1 MMLRRTYHRGHLADA
16 KHAASH
22 ARRRPLFLHLFA
34 QVFKMT
40 RYELRFTNCP
50 MNLTI
55 DSEYLIK
62 TLANLIRINSIN
74 PQLVPEG
81 RGEAEMAA
89 YIAEALRRLNL
100 EVMMHEPAPG
110 RVSVVGRLQGKGG
123 GRSLMLNG
131 HIDTVGVEG
140 MPEPFS
146 AAIRNGRMYGRG
158 AYDMKGSLAA
168 CMAAVKALVDAD
180 APFKGEVLLAAVAD
194 EEYFS
199 LGTADLVSRY
209 KVDGAIVTEATEMNL
224 CRAHKGFVWLEVE
237 TFGRAA
243 HGSRFDEGVDANMMM
258 GRFLAELDKLEK
270 ELRARPPHP
279 LVGPPS
285 LHAAL
290 IHGGSGLST
299 YAANCKLKI
308 ERRTIPGE
316 TEAQVIGELQTILD
330 RLVSADPTFKA
341 SLSAFCTRDP
351 FEVAEQA
358 EIVRV
363 VENAVV
369 GVRGAVPR
377 HIGQTYWMDSA
388 LLAAAGV
395 ETVIIGP
402 IGAGAHADEE
412 WVDLQSLAD
421 LAQILAEAALD
432 YCR

>member
-1 MMLRRTYHRGHLADA
+1 MKIGLIPENIFECLALATGMVPMPLVESWITFMLARTIMVATKLGIFEAI
-16 KHAASH
+16 AATS
-22 ARRRPLFLHLFA
+22 L
-34 QVFKMT
+34 
-40 RYELRFTNCP
+40 
-50 MNLTI
+50 LTAESNMSLNI
-55 DSEYLIK
+55 DRDYLIK
-62 TLANLIRINSIN
+62 TLADLIGINSIN

-81 RGEAEMAA
+81 RGEAEIAA

-100 EVMMHEPAPG
+100 DVMIHEPQAG
-110 RVSVVGRLQGKGG
+110 RMSVVGRWRGKTG

-146 AAIRNGRMYGRG
+146 AAIRNGKMYGRG
-158 AYDMKGSLAA
+158 AYDMKGSIAA
-168 CMAAVKALVDAD
+168 CMTAIKTLMDAKAA
-180 APFKGEVLLAAVAD
+180 FNGEVLLAAVAD

-258 GRFLAELDKLEK
+258 GRFLAALAKLEK
-270 ELRARPPHP
+270 DLRTRPPHH

-290 IHGGSGLST
+290 INGGSGLST

-316 TEAQVIGELQTILD
+316 TEAQVIGEVQKIIETLTA
-330 RLVSADPTFKA
+330 ADSTFKA
-341 SLSAFCTRDP
+341 TVNAFCTRTP
-351 FEVAEQA
+351 FEVAKNA
-358 EIVRV
+358 EIV
-363 VENAVV
+363 
-369 GVRGAVPR
+369 
-377 HIGQTYWMDSA
+377 
-388 LLAAAGV
+388 
-395 ETVIIGP
+395 
-402 IGAGAHADEE
+402 
-412 WVDLQSLAD
+412 
-421 LAQILAEAALD
+421 
-432 YCR
+432 